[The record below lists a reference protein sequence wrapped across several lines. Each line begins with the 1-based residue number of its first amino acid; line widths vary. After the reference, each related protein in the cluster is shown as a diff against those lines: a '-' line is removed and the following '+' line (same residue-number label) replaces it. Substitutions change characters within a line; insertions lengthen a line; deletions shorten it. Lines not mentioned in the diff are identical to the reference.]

1 MNTPS
6 RDSFKSNLQK
16 TNPSPFRYE
25 DFYPRLKLPTT
36 LSPTVSLTDRLKQ
49 DSSSSK
55 AAS

>member
-1 MNTPS
+1 MNTPN
-6 RDSFKSNLQK
+6 RDSLNNNFHK

-49 DSSSSK
+49 DSSSIATS
-55 AAS
+55 